1 MGGVL
6 TGLRCAWRFGA
17 LQRRLAGTLTLEGD
31 ADPTRA
37 LVIVPS
43 GAEVFRGVVDL
54 AGNHR
59 RVVFDI
65 PLGPL
70 PASSAPDVSLALFD
84 GLRARVQQRADDV
97 DCTVERLRVVGWL
110 EASAVLDTMA
120 MVDLL
125 RLMQRLDAV
134 TLERFTRR
142 AVVVEGSGVC
152 PSCQE
157 PLHRRQGRHRED
169 VCPGCG
175 GSFFSGVL
183 AGPLLLE
190 PFDVTPGTVADARG
204 SPGRAGPCPGCAQP
218 MRPVLIN
225 DVIADVCGSC
235 GGVWLD
241 SDEREALLP

>member
-1 MGGVL
+1 MVGAL

-17 LQRRLAGTLTLEGD
+17 LRRRLGEALTLEGD
-31 ADPTRA
+31 DDPTRA
-37 LVIVPS
+37 RVIVRS
-43 GAEVFRGVVDL
+43 GSEVFRGIVDL

-65 PLGPL
+65 PVGPL
-70 PASSAPDVSLALFD
+70 PAVSAPDVSLALFD

-125 RLMQRLDAV
+125 RLMQRLDEV
-134 TLERFTRR
+134 TLARFTRR
-142 AVVVEGSGVC
+142 TAVLEGSGFC

-190 PFDVTPGTVADARG
+190 RFDVTPGTVADARG
-204 SPGRAGPCPGCAQP
+204 SAGRAGPCPGCAQA

-225 DVIADVCGSC
+225 DVIADVCGGC

>member
-1 MGGVL
+1 MVGAL

-17 LQRRLAGTLTLEGD
+17 LQRLLGGALTLEGD
-31 ADPTRA
+31 DDPTRA
-37 LVIVPS
+37 WVIVRS
-43 GAEVFRGVVDL
+43 GTDVFRGVVDL

-59 RVVFDI
+59 RVLFDMSV
-65 PLGPL
+65 GPL
-70 PASSAPDVSLALFD
+70 PASTGPDVSQALFD

-110 EASAVLDTMA
+110 EASAVIDTMA

-125 RLMQRLDAV
+125 RLMQRLDGA
-134 TLERFTRR
+134 TLARFTRR
-142 AVVVEGSGVC
+142 VAVVEGSGLC

-157 PLHRRQGRHRED
+157 PLHRRHGRHRED

-175 GSFFSGVL
+175 GSFFPGVL

-190 PFDVTPGTVADARG
+190 RFDVTPATVAAARG
-204 SPGRAGPCPGCAQP
+204 STGRAGPCPGCAQP
-218 MRPVLIN
+218 MRPVLIA
-225 DVIADVCGSC
+225 DVIADVCGGC

-241 SDEREALLP
+241 RDECTTLVP